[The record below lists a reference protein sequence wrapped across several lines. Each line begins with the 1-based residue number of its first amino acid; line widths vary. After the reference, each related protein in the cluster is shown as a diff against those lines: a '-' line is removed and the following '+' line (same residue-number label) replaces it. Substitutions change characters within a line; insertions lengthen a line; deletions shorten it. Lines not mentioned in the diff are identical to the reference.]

1 MTTSL
6 QNSVFLKA
14 CRREPVPYTPVW
26 LMRQAGRY
34 MKDYRA
40 LREKVPFIELC
51 KNKDLAAEITVTAQK
66 TLGVD
71 AAIIFSDILLIVE
84 PMGLSLN
91 YLKGDGPSIRKTI
104 RSAQDVEAIPEIEPQ
119 ESLGFVLDAIR
130 LARKTLPKDIPLI
143 GFAGAPFTLASYM
156 IEGGPS
162 KDFEQTKRFMYADQ
176 GAWKA
181 FMEKIARATAKYLEA
196 QIQAGVQA
204 VQIFDSWV
212 GCLEP
217 SEYEEYVLPYT
228 AQTIRRLG
236 SKVPAIHF
244 GTGTSG
250 FLELMAKAGGDV
262 IGVDHRIPLDEAWK
276 RIGYDRAI
284 QGNLDPLALCS
295 SKENL
300 PSHVET
306 ILKYAAGRPG
316 HIFNLGH
323 GVLPETPLENVIEL
337 VDLVHELSKK
347 KPPHAPPS
355 QGGESK

>member
-1 MTTSL
+1 MTESL

-14 CRREPVPYTPVW
+14 CRRELVPYTPVW

-40 LREKVPFIELC
+40 IREKTPFIELC

-91 YLKGDGPSIRKTI
+91 YLKGDGPSIRKTV
-104 RSAQDVEAIPEIEPQ
+104 RSAQDVEAIPEIAPEQ
-119 ESLGFVLDAIR
+119 SLAFVLDAIR
-130 LARKTLPKDIPLI
+130 QARKTLPPDIPLI

-156 IEGGPS
+156 IEGGS
-162 KDFEQTKRFMYADQ
+162 ASGGKDFEETKRFMVADA
-176 GAWKA
+176 GVWKA
-181 FMEKIARATAKYLEA
+181 FMEKIARATALYLDA
-196 QIQAGVQA
+196 QIRAGAQA
-204 VQIFDSWV
+204 VQLFDSWV

-228 AQTIRRLG
+228 SQVIRGIG
-236 SKVPAIHF
+236 SKVPVIHF
-244 GTGTSG
+244 GTGTSA
-250 FLELMAKAGGDV
+250 FLELMVKAGGDV
-262 IGVDHRIPLDEAWK
+262 LGVDHRIRLDEAWK

-284 QGNLDPLALCS
+284 QGNLDPLVLCS

-300 PSHVET
+300 PHHVET
-306 ILKYAAGRPG
+306 ILKYAGDRPG

-323 GVLPETPLENVIEL
+323 GVLPETPLENVLEL
-337 VDLVHELSKK
+337 IQLVHKLSGR
-347 KPPHAPPS
+347 S
-355 QGGESK
+355 

>member
-1 MTTSL
+1 MSDL

-51 KNKDLAAEITVTAQK
+51 KNKDLAAEITVTAQR

-91 YLKGDGPSIRKTI
+91 YLKGDGPSIRKTV
-104 RSAQDVEAIPEIEPQ
+104 RSARDVEAIPEIDPEK
-119 ESLGFVLDAIR
+119 SLTFVLDAIR
-130 LARKTLPKDIPLI
+130 LARRSLPPDIPLI

-162 KDFEQTKRFMYADQ
+162 KDFEETKKLMYADV

-181 FMEKIARATAKYLEA
+181 FMEKIARATALYLDA
-196 QIQAGVQA
+196 QIRAGAQA

-217 SEYEEYVLPYT
+217 FEYEEYVLPYT
-228 AQTIRRLG
+228 AQVVREIG
-236 SKVPAIHF
+236 SKVPVIHF
-244 GTGTSG
+244 GTGTSA

-262 IGVDHRIPLDEAWK
+262 IGVDHRIRLDEAWK
-276 RIGYDRAI
+276 RIGYDKAI
-284 QGNLDPLALCS
+284 QGNLDPLALCFS
-295 SKENL
+295 REDL
-300 PSHVET
+300 LGQVEM
-306 ILKYAAGRPG
+306 ILKYAGGRSG

-323 GVLPETPLENVIEL
+323 GVLPETPLENVITL
-337 VDLVHELSKK
+337 VDYVHSMTGKERL
-347 KPPHAPPS
+347 HV
-355 QGGESK
+355 

>member
-1 MTTSL
+1 MIEL

-40 LREKVPFIELC
+40 IREKTPFIALC

-84 PMGLSLN
+84 PMGLSLS
-91 YLKGDGPSIRKTI
+91 YQKGDGPSIRKMI
-104 RSAQDVEAIPEIEPQ
+104 RTAQDVEAIPEINPE
-119 ESLGFVLDAIR
+119 ESLFFIFDAIR
-130 LARKTLPKDIPLI
+130 QARKSLPANIPLI

-162 KDFEQTKRFMYADQ
+162 KDFEETKRFMHADP
-176 GAWKA
+176 GIWGA
-181 FMEKIARATAKYLEA
+181 FMEKIARATTKCLNA
-196 QIQAGVQA
+196 QIRAGAQA

-217 SEYEEYVLPYT
+217 YEYEEYVLPYT
-228 AQTIRRLG
+228 SQVIRG
-236 SKVPAIHF
+236 IESKVPVIHF
-244 GTGTSG
+244 GTGTAA
-250 FLELMAKAGGDV
+250 FLELFAKAGGDV
-262 IGVDHRIPLDEAWK
+262 IGVDHRIRLDEAWK
-276 RIGYDRAI
+276 RIGDDRAI
-284 QGNLDPLALCS
+284 QGNLDPLILCS

-300 PSHVET
+300 RGHVET
-306 ILKYAAGRPG
+306 ILKYAGSRPG

-323 GVLPETPLENVIEL
+323 GVLPETPLENVIAL
-337 VDLVHELSKK
+337 VETVHQLSSRAKSRD
-347 KPPHAPPS
+347 HV
-355 QGGESK
+355 